1 MYCEF
6 NVRLFLP
13 QACGFPLLTGR
24 MTLLLSAHTKR
35 KLKPLP
41 KNPLAEVFG
50 YTIGDISA
58 NAKRHRKKKLCPFNN
73 IVPQCTKDKKA
84 SPLGV
89 CSLYVE
95 GAATPT
101 IICPIRFRE
110 GAKDEWHILK
120 EAANFFFPAGTRWMP
135 LGEVTLHN
143 KSGISAG
150 KIDGHTF
157 IGSTSN
163 HAGVF
168 SSEFVVD
175 NP

>member
-1 MYCEF
+1 M
-6 NVRLFLP
+6 
-13 QACGFPLLTGR
+13 
-24 MTLLLSAHTKR
+24 
-35 KLKPLP
+35 P

-50 YTIGDISA
+50 YKTDDMFA
-58 NAKRHRKKKLCPFNN
+58 DAKRHRKQKLCRFNN

-135 LGEVTLHN
+135 LGEVRLHN

-150 KIDGHTF
+150 KIDGHY
-157 IGSTSN
+157 I
-163 HAGVF
+163 HW
-168 SSEFVVD
+168 VD
-175 NP
+175 VKSRWSILF